1 MLLIISNWDR
11 ANQEWGYRVLNVR
24 FFKISLR
31 VKTSFFYKLYRILKL
46 YKVHYSKVHR
56 VHSGILVLI
65 ITNKYLSYI
74 VLLFNCIKLTVKKT
88 VPGVSHM
95 LMFLVTRLYQE
106 LIILVFI
113 CHYYRGQRTRILE
126 DWAKKRMLRRRMRV
140 ATAQDQILI
149 NHTELLDWGKGRALD
164 KHEIVKVING
174 DGINPKTGA
183 GNDAKC
189 MRQFLS
195 RVTPATVQNPGVTSW
210 EQFIPESAPL
220 VDYLVPTMESRDDG
234 WKFPNITLLKKL
246 QYARAPSYDILQE
259 YEVRE
264 IVVGESPA
272 HKINKFKDW
281 ALTLIERL

>member
-1 MLLIISNWDR
+1 MS
-11 ANQEWGYRVLNVR
+11 GV
-24 FFKISLR
+24 KSL
-31 VKTSFFYKLYRILKL
+31 FYNLYRILNL

-126 DWAKKRMLRRRMRV
+126 DWAKKRMIRRRMRV

-149 NHTELLDWGKGRALD
+149 NHSELLDGGREELL
-164 KHEIVKVING
+164 IN
-174 DGINPKTGA
+174 IK
-183 GNDAKC
+183 
-189 MRQFLS
+189 
-195 RVTPATVQNPGVTSW
+195 
-210 EQFIPESAPL
+210 
-220 VDYLVPTMESRDDG
+220 
-234 WKFPNITLLKKL
+234 
-246 QYARAPSYDILQE
+246 
-259 YEVRE
+259 
-264 IVVGESPA
+264 
-272 HKINKFKDW
+272 
-281 ALTLIERL
+281 